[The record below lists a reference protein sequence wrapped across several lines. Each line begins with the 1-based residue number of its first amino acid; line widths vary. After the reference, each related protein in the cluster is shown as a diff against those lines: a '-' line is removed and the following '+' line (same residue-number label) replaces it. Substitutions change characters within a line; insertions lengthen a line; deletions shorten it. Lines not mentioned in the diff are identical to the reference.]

1 MQLIVVA
8 LVVWCSVSLV
18 IGLALG
24 RVLGRRRVELP
35 ACPDDAQALVRLDEE
50 HATFATR

>member
-1 MQLIVVA
+1 MQMIVVA

-24 RVLGRRRVELP
+24 RVLGRRTVELP
-35 ACPDDAQALVRLDEE
+35 ECPDDAHALVGLDEE
-50 HATFATR
+50 HAAFATR